1 MASQLD
7 NSLER
12 FARPN
17 LFSAANGAVF
27 AALALIVA
35 GLIVSMAEGSQL
47 SAALFALAGL
57 AVGAAVVLHVRSG
70 RGGSAAGWIDWKA
83 ASPDVQRL
91 NLNIAVGELSRALG
105 ENEGSTELRSTFIVA
120 EDLALRQ
127 LQQEVNVP
135 ILRHLTVAGV
145 PFASVHI
152 QGNAL
157 VCGEVAFL
165 ASSELSQE
173 RVVAM
178 MRKISAVKRSI
189 AEMNI
194 GLEVRLMVVLVTQI
208 SGDDLEVL
216 RNTLS
221 TKRFSST
228 PVDIDIRLMD
238 FDSLQTKYFAP

>member
-17 LFSAANGAVF
+17 AFSAANGAIF
-27 AALALIVA
+27 ATIALIAA
-35 GLIVSMAEGSQL
+35 GLIVSLLGGSRL
-47 SAALFALAGL
+47 SAALFALSGIG
-57 AVGAAVVLHVRSG
+57 VGAAVFFLGRSN
-70 RGGSAAGWIDWKA
+70 RRGSATGWIEWKA

-91 NLNIAVGELSRALG
+91 NLNIAVSELSRMLG
-105 ENEGSTELRSTFIVA
+105 ESEPPAELRSAFVVA

-127 LQQEVNVP
+127 LQQEESVP
-135 ILRHLTVAGV
+135 VLRHLTVSGV

-152 QGNAL
+152 VDNVL

-165 ASSELSQE
+165 PAAELSQE

-178 MRKISAVKRSI
+178 MRKISAVKRSV

-194 GLEVRLMVVLVTQI
+194 GLEIRLMVLLITQM
-208 SGDDLEVL
+208 SDGELKEL
-216 RNTLS
+216 RGTLS

-238 FDSLQTKYFAP
+238 FDSLQRKYFAE